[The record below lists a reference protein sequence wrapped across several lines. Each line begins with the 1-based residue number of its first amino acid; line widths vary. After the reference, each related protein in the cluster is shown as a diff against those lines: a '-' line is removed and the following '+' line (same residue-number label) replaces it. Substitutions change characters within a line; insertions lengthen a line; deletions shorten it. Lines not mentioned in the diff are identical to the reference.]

1 MNKLAILVIVIIIVV
16 LVALFCTIKFGI
28 IDKKKKEH
36 FEDVEDEF
44 NDFIGEDIED
54 IDYEDNEEDNNQEY
68 SAYHNGNSRLK
79 KKLLKSIE
87 EKIKSKF
94 NNNDE
99 LGVLITNPEYAEYK
113 GSNNKLTK
121 RDLMDSSLL
130 LPGKVSEQL
139 KKDFN
144 LPPEAVKLD
153 NNNLITVNKS
163 IGVNTVGSSLRN
175 ASHDIRGDMLVGK
188 SYQGPWNMSTIEAD
202 INNVGLANI

>member
-1 MNKLAILVIVIIIVV
+1 MNKIAILVIVIIIVIIV
-16 LVALFCTIKFGI
+16 SLVCTVKFGI

-54 IDYEDNEEDNNQEY
+54 IDYDDNEENNNQEY
-68 SAYHNGNSRLK
+68 SAYHKDDSGIN

-87 EKIKSKF
+87 EKLKNKF

-113 GSNNKLTK
+113 GNNIKLSK
-121 RDLMDSSLL
+121 KDLMDSSLL

>member
-1 MNKLAILVIVIIIVV
+1 MNKIAILVIVIIIVIIV
-16 LVALFCTIKFGI
+16 SLVCTVKFGI

-54 IDYEDNEEDNNQEY
+54 IDYDDNEENNNQEY
-68 SAYHNGNSRLK
+68 SAYHKDVSGIN

-87 EKIKSKF
+87 EKLKNKF

-113 GSNNKLTK
+113 GNNTKLSK
-121 RDLMDSSLL
+121 KDLMDSSLL

>member
-1 MNKLAILVIVIIIVV
+1 MNKIAILVIVIIIVV
-16 LVALFCTIKFGI
+16 LVALFCIVKFGI

-54 IDYEDNEEDNNQEY
+54 IDYENDENINQEY
-68 SAYHNGNSRLK
+68 SAYHEDTGRIN

-113 GSNNKLTK
+113 GSNTKLTK